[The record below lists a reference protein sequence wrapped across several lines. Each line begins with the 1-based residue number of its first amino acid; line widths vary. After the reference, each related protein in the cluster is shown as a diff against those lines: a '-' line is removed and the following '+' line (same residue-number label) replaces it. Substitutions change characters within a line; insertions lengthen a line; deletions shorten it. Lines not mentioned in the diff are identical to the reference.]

1 MREAIKDLC
10 GFVEKSGKPIEKIQ
24 VFSGKKEKL
33 ESIKNKLEPF
43 DDLELAISTSG
54 YIEITQKD
62 AQKGKALEHLCRYLG
77 IHMEEVMAIG
87 DNENDHSMLVR
98 AGYPIAMGNANEEIK
113 KIAKYVTASNDESG
127 VAKAIYEKLL

>member
-10 GFVEKSGKPIEKIQ
+10 SFVKKRSGKPIEKIE

-87 DNENDHSMLVR
+87 DENDHSMLVR
-98 AGYPIAMGNANEEIK
+98 AGYPIAMGNANEEIR
-113 KIAKYVTASNDESG
+113 KIAKNM
-127 VAKAIYEKLL
+127 